1 MAVTPP
7 PSLTAPP
14 TAPDP
19 NDRATFSS
27 RAYALVSWLSTMV
40 TQMTSALSNVY
51 TNASEAYASGLS
63 AAASAAAASASAS
76 AALHNPATNYAT
88 GAAAISNVNY
98 LTYRRT
104 STSPGVDATD
114 PANDTSGRWAPAG
127 VPPIVLADV
136 TGSIT
141 AQAFGWYRFTAAG
154 DLTLPA
160 SPLRGDVVYVTKTA
174 SHVVTVL
181 RNGKPIGGLADD
193 AVLGTPGAWYALMY
207 LDVATGW
214 TLVDA

>member
-1 MAVTPP
+1 MAVTAP

-51 TNASEAYASGLS
+51 TNASEAYSSGLS

-76 AALHNPATNYAT
+76 AALHNPATSYAT
-88 GAAAISNVNY
+88 GTAVVSNVNY
-98 LTYRRT
+98 LMYRRT

-127 VPPIVLADV
+127 APPIVVADV
-136 TGSIT
+136 SGAIT

-160 SPLRGDVVYVTKTA
+160 SPLRGDVVYVQKTA
-174 SHVVTVL
+174 SHTVSVL
-181 RNGKPIGGLADD
+181 RNGNLIGAIADD
-193 AVLGTPGAWYALMY
+193 GVLGTPGVWYALMY
-207 LDVATGW
+207 LDVTVGW
-214 TLVDA
+214 TLVVT